1 MFNKVAQNISGGK
14 MEKGTREQN
23 IEVGPSGSHTARNEG
38 LRPTLRAVPERS
50 GPGGPHRPCASHSN
64 ISVLRGQ
71 RQPVDKIK
79 QEERANLAKGQ
90 I

>member
-38 LRPTLRAVPERS
+38 LRPTLRGLCPRGVDQAVLTDPVLVT
-50 GPGGPHRPCASHSN
+50 PTFLCCGGRDSQW
-64 ISVLRGQ
+64 IR
-71 RQPVDKIK
+71 
-79 QEERANLAKGQ
+79 
-90 I
+90 